1 MKRKQSS
8 LKMILMI
15 TFIIGVMGLTTQT
28 QAREIEDKTESPYF
42 FVQSDD
48 PEIDRLPLKSTH
60 VDVAI
65 SGVMADVTV
74 TQVYEN
80 KGSRPIEAIYIFPAS
95 TKAAVYGMKMTIGER
110 TIVANIKKTQE
121 ARDDYDAAKAAGK
134 TASLLEQHRPN
145 VFQMNV
151 ANILPEDRITV
162 ELKYTEL
169 RVPTDKM
176 YEFMYPT
183 VVGPRYNSDPD
194 ADPAKTNPWVSNP
207 YLQQGELSPSMLDI
221 QINLNGGVPVKEV
234 TCDSHKV
241 NIDFKTAN
249 NAKIQLDASEKNGG
263 NRDFILKYRLAGNK
277 IQTGLL
283 LSQQEKENFFLMMIQ
298 PPERVKPHDIPPR
311 EYIFIVDV
319 SGSMTGFPLDIS
331 KTLMKD
337 LIGNL
342 RSTDTFNVLMFAG
355 ASSVLSEASLPA
367 TSGNI
372 QKAINFVDKQRGGGG
387 TNLLPAL
394 KRAFNMSSDA
404 GLSRTLVVAT
414 DGYVSVE
421 EEAFDLIR
429 NRLGE
434 ANLFAFG
441 IGSSVNR
448 HLIEGMARVGYG
460 EPYVITK
467 PEAAKKTADS
477 FRKLIQ
483 SPVLT
488 DIRVDY
494 GKFDVYDVEPKTIPD
509 VFADR
514 PILVFGKYKG
524 SPKGDIVVK
533 GFSGKEK
540 FSHKINVTS
549 VKPEVENQG
558 LKYLW
563 ARHKI
568 ALLSDYIALRS
579 TDERIETVTQLG
591 LNYNLLTAYTS
602 FVAVDSKIRVENG
615 QAVTVNQPLPM
626 PQGVSNQAVGGNQ
639 PMAYSTTGLFKKMA
653 APSMSRQV
661 LVEREHKG
669 EDSLCDSDKLQPAEG
684 NDKELPFLIK
694 LEVSKGLVKED
705 ISKILEKLAA
715 ELSKCNK
722 DGKHQT
728 VSLIIELDK
737 AGNVIKVDITSND
750 LLPKALKKCISEK
763 IKKQTFQAGKSVYS
777 GMITAVIT
785 L

>member
-1 MKRKQSS
+1 MKPKKLSI
-8 LKMILMI
+8 KMILMVI
-15 TFIIGVMGLTTQT
+15 FIMGVFGIATQT
-28 QAREIEDKTESPYF
+28 SAREVEDKTESPYF

-48 PEIDRLPLKSTH
+48 PEIDQLPLKSTH

-65 SGVMADVTV
+65 SGVMADATV

-110 TIVANIKKTQE
+110 TIVAKIKKTQE
-121 ARDDYDAAKAAGK
+121 ARDDYEAAKAAGK

-145 VFQMNV
+145 VFKMNV

-162 ELKYTEL
+162 ELKYAEL
-169 RVPTDKM
+169 MVPTDKI

-194 ADPAKTNPWVSNP
+194 ADPGNTNPWVSNP
-207 YLQQGELSPSMLDI
+207 YLHQGELPPSTLDI
-221 QINLNGGVPVKEV
+221 RINLNGGVPVQDV
-234 TCDSHKV
+234 TCESHKV
-241 NIDFKTAN
+241 NIDFKTTN
-249 NAKIQLDASEKNGG
+249 NAKIQLDVSEKNGG

-283 LSQQEKENFFLMMIQ
+283 LSEQEKENFFLMMIQ
-298 PPERVKPHDIPPR
+298 PPERVTTDDIPPR

-319 SGSMTGFPLDIS
+319 SGSMNGFPLDIS

-337 LIGNL
+337 LVGKL
-342 RSTDTFNVLMFAG
+342 RATDKFNILMFAG
-355 ASSVLSEASLPA
+355 ASSALSETSLSA
-367 TSGNI
+367 TPDNI
-372 QKAINFVDKQRGGGG
+372 QKALYFVDKQRGGGG

-394 KRAFNMSSDA
+394 KRAFDMSSDE
-404 GLSRTLVVAT
+404 GLSRTLVIAT

-429 NRLGE
+429 NSLGD

-467 PEAAKKTADS
+467 SEEAKKTADN

-488 DIRVDY
+488 DISVDY
-494 GKFDVYDVEPKTIPD
+494 GKFNVYDVEPKTIPD
-509 VFADR
+509 VLADR

-524 SPKGDIVVK
+524 APKGEIIVK
-533 GFSGKEK
+533 GFSGKDK
-540 FSHKINVTS
+540 FSHKINVAS
-549 VKPEVENQG
+549 VKPNPENQG

-568 ALLSDYIALRS
+568 ALLSDYINLRP
-579 TDERIETVTQLG
+579 TDDRIETVTQLG
-591 LNYNLLTAYTS
+591 LDYSLLTAYTS
-602 FVAVDSKIRVENG
+602 FVAVDSQVRIEND
-615 QAVTVNQPLPM
+615 QAVTVKQPLPL
-626 PQGVSNQAVGGNQ
+626 PQGVSNYAVGGTRQ
-639 PMAYSTTGLFKKMA
+639 MSYSLSKRVKGVMAPA
-653 APSMSRQV
+653 MSQSV
-661 LVEREHKG
+661 LAEREHKA
-669 EDSLCDSDKLQPAEG
+669 EEALCDSVELSNTEG
-684 NDKELPFLIK
+684 NDKEMPFLVK
-694 LEVSKGLVKED
+694 LAVSKGLSKKE
-705 ISKILEKLAA
+705 ISNIFGKLA
-715 ELSKCNK
+715 EDLRKCNT
-722 DGKHQT
+722 DGKSKMVT
-728 VSLIIELDK
+728 LEIDLDK
-737 AGNVIKVDITSND
+737 AGNVIKVDIVSKDGLSRN
-750 LLPKALKKCISEK
+750 LKKCISE
-763 IKKQTFQAGKSVYS
+763 IVKKQVFPIISKNGKINATV
-777 GMITAVIT
+777 MI
-785 L
+785 